1 MTRHCVTTLC
11 VALFMLD
18 VAGVASAADT
28 FNAASYTCTDLY
40 GVARTFNTANLGPN
54 FMAYS
59 LTDSGTITGVGFFAN
74 LVAGPAGLNQVVALQ
89 CGPAGFGP
97 TSFSG
102 NMSDGYTSLNAN
114 YTNNGVPTTGS
125 FYNTGVVY
133 GSALWGSFAGNDS
146 GTLALFGG
154 GLSPYGGYTY
164 TSAGGTAALPPAFS
178 AADNMWVNSSGVVAG
193 GDYDGTGNIGE
204 VYNPGTHTTITM
216 PGAAVHQRRGPG
228 FRNRCWL

>member
-1 MTRHCVTTLC
+1 M
-11 VALFMLD
+11 
-18 VAGVASAADT
+18 
-28 FNAASYTCTDLY
+28 
-40 GVARTFNTANLGPN
+40 
-54 FMAYS
+54 
-59 LTDSGTITGVGFFAN
+59 
-74 LVAGPAGLNQVVALQ
+74 
-89 CGPAGFGP
+89 
-97 TSFSG
+97 
-102 NMSDGYTSLNAN
+102 
-114 YTNNGVPTTGS
+114 PTTGS

-216 PGAAVHQRRGPG
+216 PGARCTSTTRARSPEPLLAIARAGSGTRPQTAIGRRA
-228 FRNRCWL
+228 RRT